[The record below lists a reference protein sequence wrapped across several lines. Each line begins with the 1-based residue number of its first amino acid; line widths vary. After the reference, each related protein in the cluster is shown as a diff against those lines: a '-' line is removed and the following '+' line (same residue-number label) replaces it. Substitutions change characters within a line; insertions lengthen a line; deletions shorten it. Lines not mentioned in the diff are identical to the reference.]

1 MDKNVCAYY
10 RTSSATNVGTNKDS
24 KKRQRHSVFSYT
36 DPKGLNVVREFYDK
50 GVSGT
55 LDVLNRPSFMEML
68 NYCEENKISTIVFES
83 ADRLSRDLIIMETGF
98 QYLTSLGYKLISVS
112 NPDTFIEDTPTSTMI
127 RQVLGVISQFEKSNL
142 VEKLK
147 VARKRKSKLN
157 KSKGIIDR
165 NGNGKCAGKKRLS
178 EKHPELA
185 KMVVNYR
192 KMIDTKTHQPLSYRT
207 ISRRLKEEHNL
218 VVSHNSVQRIL
229 DDIVLMKREQRNRRR
244 RKRIETV

>member
-98 QYLTSLGYKLISVS
+98 QYLTSLGFKLISVS

-185 KMVVNYR
+185 KIVVNYR
-192 KMIDTKTHQPLSYRT
+192 KMIDRKTHQPLSYRT
-207 ISRRLKEEHNL
+207 ISRRLVEEHNL
-218 VVSHNSVQRIL
+218 VVSHNTVHRIL
-229 DDIVLMKREQRNRRR
+229 DDIVLMKREQRNRKR
-244 RKRIETV
+244 RKLYS

>member
-192 KMIDTKTHQPLSYRT
+192 KMIDRKTHRSLSYRT
-207 ISRRLKEEHNL
+207 ISRRLKEEHNM
-218 VVSHNSVQRIL
+218 VVSHNTVHRIL
-229 DDIVLMKREQRNRRR
+229 DDIVFMKREERNRKR
-244 RKRIETV
+244 RKLYS

>member
-112 NPDTFIEDTPTSTMI
+112 SPDSFIENTPTSTMI

-147 VARKRKSKLN
+147 VARERKSKLN

-192 KMIDTKTHQPLSYRT
+192 KMIDRKTHRSLSYRT
-207 ISRRLKEEHNL
+207 ISRRLKEEHNM
-218 VVSHNSVQRIL
+218 VVSHNTVHRIL
-229 DDIVLMKREQRNRRR
+229 DDIVLMKREQRNRKR
-244 RKRIETV
+244 RKLYS

>member
-10 RTSSATNVGTNKDS
+10 RTSSAVNIGSDKDS
-24 KKRQRHSVFSYT
+24 RKRQHHSVFSYT
-36 DPKGLNVVREFYDK
+36 QSKGLNVVQEFYDR

-68 NYCEENKISTIVFES
+68 NYCEDNSIDTIVFES

-98 QYLTSLGYKLISVS
+98 QYLSNLGYKLISVS
-112 NPDTFIEDTPTSTMI
+112 SPDSFIEDTPTSTMI

-142 VEKLK
+142 VLKLK
-147 VARKRKSKLN
+147 GARDRKSKLN

-185 KMVVNYR
+185 KMVVNLR
-192 KMIDTKTHQPLSYRT
+192 KVIDRKTHQPLSFRT
-207 ISRRLKEEHNL
+207 ISRRLDDELNL
-218 VVSHNSVQRIL
+218 VVSHNTVQRIL
-229 DDIVLMKREQRNRRR
+229 DDVVFMNKEERNRKR
-244 RKRIETV
+244 RKIYS

>member
-1 MDKNVCAYY
+1 MFD
-10 RTSSATNVGTNKDS
+10 
-24 KKRQRHSVFSYT
+24 
-36 DPKGLNVVREFYDK
+36 
-50 GVSGT
+50 T
-55 LDVLNRPSFMEML
+55 L
-68 NYCEENKISTIVFES
+68 T
-83 ADRLSRDLIIMETGF
+83 TGF
-98 QYLTSLGYKLISVS
+98 FFTITFSSLMIGGSFTSIHLGQNPVSISILQPDGAKQICLASRIDGEKMNNVIHSKSDLLFIFITSL
-112 NPDTFIEDTPTSTMI
+112 TSTMI
-127 RQVLGVISQFEKSNL
+127 RQVLGMISQFEKSNL

-165 NGNGKCAGKKRLS
+165 NGNGKCAGKKWLS
-178 EKHPELA
+178 EKHPELS

-192 KMIDTKTHQPLSYRT
+192 KMIDRKTHRSLSYRT

-218 VVSHNSVQRIL
+218 VVSHNTVHRIL

>member
-10 RTSSATNVGTNKDS
+10 RTSSAVNAGSDKDS
-24 KKRQRHSVFSYT
+24 RKRQHHSVFSYT
-36 DPKGLNVVREFYDK
+36 QSKGLNVVQEFYDK

-68 NYCEENKISTIVFES
+68 NYCEDNSIDTIVFES

-98 QYLTSLGYKLISVS
+98 QYLTSKGYKLISVS
-112 NPDTFIEDTPTSTMI
+112 SPDSFIEDTPTSTMI

-142 VEKLK
+142 VLKLR
-147 VARKRKSKLN
+147 VARERKSKLN

-185 KMVVNYR
+185 KIVVSYR
-192 KMIDTKTHQPLSYRT
+192 KMIDRKTHQPLSYRT
-207 ISRRLKEEHNL
+207 ISRRLKEEDNL
-218 VVSHNSVQRIL
+218 VVSHNTVHRIL
-229 DDIVLMKREQRNRRR
+229 DDVVLMKREERNRRR

>member
-1 MDKNVCAYY
+1 MCKNVCAYY
-10 RTSSATNVGTNKDS
+10 RTSSAVNTGTDKDS
-24 KKRQRHSVFSYT
+24 RKRQHHSVFSYT
-36 DPKGLNVVREFYDK
+36 QSKGLNVVQEFYDR

-68 NYCEENKISTIVFES
+68 NYCEDNSIDTIVFES

-98 QYLTSLGYKLISVS
+98 QYLTSKGYKLISVS
-112 NPDTFIEDTPTSTMI
+112 SPDSFIEDTPTSTMI

-142 VEKLK
+142 VKKLQ
-147 VARKRKSKLN
+147 VARDRKSKLN

-185 KMVVNYR
+185 KLVVNYR
-192 KMIDTKTHQPLSYRT
+192 KMIDAKTHKPLSYRK
-207 ISRRLKEEHNL
+207 ISERLGNIHNM
-218 VVSHNSVQRIL
+218 VVSHNTVHRIL
-229 DDIVLMKREQRNRRR
+229 DDIVLMKREERNRKRR
-244 RKRIETV
+244 RIYS

>member
-24 KKRQRHSVFSYT
+24 KHRQRHSVFSYT
-36 DPKGLNVVREFYDK
+36 DSKGLNVVREFYDK

-68 NYCEENKISTIVFES
+68 NYCEENKVSTIVFES
-83 ADRLSRDLIIMETGF
+83 ACRMSRDLITMETGF

-142 VEKLK
+142 VKKLK
-147 VARKRKSKLN
+147 VARDRKSKLN
-157 KSKGIIDR
+157 KSKGIVDR
-165 NGNGKCAGKKRLS
+165 NMNGKCGGKKRLS

-192 KMIDTKTHQPLSYRT
+192 KMIDRKTHQPLSYRT
-207 ISRRLKEEHNL
+207 ISRRLVDDHNM
-218 VVSHNSVQRIL
+218 VVSHNTVQRIL
-229 DDIVLMKREQRNRRR
+229 DDIVLMKREQRNRKR
-244 RKRIETV
+244 RKI

>member
-10 RTSSATNVGTNKDS
+10 RTSSAVNVGSDKDS
-24 KKRQRHSVFSYT
+24 KKRQQHSVRTYAQS
-36 DPKGLNVVREFYDK
+36 KGLNVVREFYDK

-68 NYCEENKISTIVFES
+68 NYCEENKVSTIVFES
-83 ADRLSRDLIIMETGF
+83 ACRMSRDLITMETGF

-127 RQVLGVISQFEKSNL
+127 RKVLGVISQFEKSNL
-142 VEKLK
+142 VKKLQ
-147 VARKRKSKLN
+147 VARERKSKLN

-185 KMVVNYR
+185 KIVVSYR
-192 KMIDTKTHQPLSYRT
+192 KMIDRKTHQPFSYRK
-207 ISRRLKEEHNL
+207 ISTLIKEEHNL
-218 VVSHNSVQRIL
+218 SISFNSVKRIL
-229 DDIVLMKREQRNRRR
+229 EDVVRIKREERNRKR
-244 RKRIETV
+244 RKLVA

>member
-10 RTSSATNVGTNKDS
+10 RTSSNTNVGNDKDS
-24 KKRQRHSVFSYT
+24 KKRQQHSVRTYAQS
-36 DPKGLNVVREFYDK
+36 KGLNVVREFYDK

-68 NYCEENKISTIVFES
+68 NYCEENNISTIVFEC
-83 ADRLSRDLIIMETGF
+83 ADRLSRDLLIMESGF
-98 QYLTSLGYKLISVS
+98 HYLTSLGYKLISVS
-112 NPDTFIEDTPTSTMI
+112 NPDTFVEDTPTSTMI

-142 VEKLK
+142 VKKLQ
-147 VARKRKSKLN
+147 VARERKSKLN

-185 KMVVNYR
+185 KIVVSYR
-192 KMIDTKTHQPLSYRT
+192 KMIDRKTHQPLSYRT

-218 VVSHNSVQRIL
+218 VVSHNTVQRIL
-229 DDIVLMKREQRNRRR
+229 DDIVLMKREQRNRKR
-244 RKRIETV
+244 RKLYS

>member
-165 NGNGKCAGKKRLS
+165 NGNGKCAGKKRLT

-185 KMVVNYR
+185 KIVVNYR
-192 KMIDTKTHQPLSYRT
+192 KMIDRKTHQSLSYRT
-207 ISRRLKEEHNL
+207 ISRRLMEEHNL
-218 VVSHNSVQRIL
+218 VVSHNTVQRIL
-229 DDIVLMKREQRNRRR
+229 DDVVLMKREQRNRKR
-244 RKRIETV
+244 RKI

>member
-192 KMIDTKTHQPLSYRT
+192 KMIDRKTHQPLSYRT
-207 ISRRLKEEHNL
+207 ISRRLEDEHNM
-218 VVSHNSVQRIL
+218 VVSHNTVHRIL
-229 DDIVLMKREQRNRRR
+229 DDIVLMKREQRNRKR
-244 RKRIETV
+244 RKIFS

>member
-10 RTSSATNVGTNKDS
+10 RTSSNTNVGNDKDS
-24 KKRQRHSVFSYT
+24 KKRQQHSVKTYT
-36 DPKGLNVVREFYDK
+36 QSKGLNVVNEFYDK

-68 NYCEENKISTIVFES
+68 NYCEENKVSTIVFES
-83 ADRLSRDLIIMETGF
+83 ACRMSRDLITMETGF

-142 VEKLK
+142 VLKLK
-147 VARKRKSKLN
+147 GARDRKSKLN

-178 EKHPELA
+178 EKHPVLS

-207 ISRRLKEEHNL
+207 ISRRLKEEDNL
-218 VVSHNSVQRIL
+218 VVSHNTVHRIF
-229 DDIVLMKREQRNRRR
+229 DDVVFMKKEDRNRRR
-244 RKRIETV
+244 RKRIETA

>member
-10 RTSSATNVGTNKDS
+10 RTSSNTNVGNDKDS
-24 KKRQRHSVFSYT
+24 KKRQQHSVRTYAQS
-36 DPKGLNVVREFYDK
+36 KGLNVVNEFYDK

-68 NYCEENKISTIVFES
+68 NYCEENKVSTIVFES
-83 ADRLSRDLIIMETGF
+83 ACRMSRDLITMETGF

-142 VEKLK
+142 VKKLQ
-147 VARKRKSKLN
+147 VARDRKSKLN

-185 KMVVNYR
+185 NLVVNLR
-192 KMIDTKTHQPLSYRT
+192 KVIDRKTHQSLSYRT
-207 ISRRLKEEHNL
+207 ISKRLNDEHNL
-218 VVSHNSVQRIL
+218 VISHNTVQRIL
-229 DDIVLMKREQRNRRR
+229 GDIVLMKREQRNRKR
-244 RKRIETV
+244 RKI

>member
-185 KMVVNYR
+185 KIVVSYR
-192 KMIDTKTHQPLSYRT
+192 KMIDRKTHRSLSYRT
-207 ISRRLKEEHNL
+207 ISRRLEDEHNL
-218 VVSHNSVQRIL
+218 VVSHNTIQRML
-229 DDIVLMKREQRNRRR
+229 DDIVLMKREERNRKR
-244 RKRIETV
+244 RKIYS

>member
-192 KMIDTKTHQPLSYRT
+192 KMIDRKTHQPLSYRT

-218 VVSHNSVQRIL
+218 VVSHNTVNRIL
-229 DDIVLMKREQRNRRR
+229 DDIVLMKKEERNRKR
-244 RKRIETV
+244 RKI

>member
-185 KMVVNYR
+185 KIVVSYR
-192 KMIDTKTHQPLSYRT
+192 KMIDRKTHQPLSYRT
-207 ISRRLKEEHNL
+207 ISRRLVDEHNM
-218 VVSHNSVQRIL
+218 VVSHNTVQRIL
-229 DDIVLMKREQRNRRR
+229 DDIVLMKRELRNRRR